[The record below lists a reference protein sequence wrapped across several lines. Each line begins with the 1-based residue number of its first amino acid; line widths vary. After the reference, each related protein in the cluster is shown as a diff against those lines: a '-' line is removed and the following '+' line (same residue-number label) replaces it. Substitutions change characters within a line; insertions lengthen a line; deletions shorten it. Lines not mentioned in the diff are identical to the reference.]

1 MKVLLIGKNGQLG
14 WELSRQLPA
23 EGFDL
28 EAVDLPD
35 FDITRPSAV
44 DQLVNESTPD
54 IIVNACAY
62 TAVDKAESDPETAF
76 AVNQKGP
83 TYLARACANRIPL
96 VHISTD
102 YVFDGTQNTPYV
114 EEDPIS
120 PLGVYGRSKA
130 LGEQAV
136 AEALDKYLIVRTAW
150 LCGVHGQ
157 NFVKTMLRLGREKK
171 SLNIVDDQVGCPTF
185 AFDLAAAVVKM
196 IDHYAQNKPMAW
208 GIYHYCGK
216 GQATWYQFGCK
227 VFDIARGMT
236 SLEIETVNP
245 VPTEAYP
252 TPAKRPANSVM
263 SCQKI
268 EKIFEV
274 QTMPWPASLEKML
287 KVLLGKND
295 SGQS

>member
-54 IIVNACAY
+54 IIINACAY

-83 TYLARACANRIPL
+83 IYLARACAHRIPL

-114 EEDPIS
+114 EENPIS

-136 AEALDKYLIVRTAW
+136 AEALDKHLIVRTAW

-157 NFVKTMLRLGREKK
+157 NFVKTMLRLGKEKK
-171 SLNIVDDQVGCPTF
+171 TLNIVDDQVGCPTF

-216 GQATWYQFGCK
+216 GQATWYQFVCK
-227 VFDIARGMT
+227 VFDIARSMT
-236 SLEIETVNP
+236 PLEIETVNP
-245 VPTEAYP
+245 VPTVAYP
-252 TPAKRPANSVM
+252 TPAKRPAN
-263 SCQKI
+263 
-268 EKIFEV
+268 
-274 QTMPWPASLEKML
+274 
-287 KVLLGKND
+287 
-295 SGQS
+295 

>member
-1 MKVLLIGKNGQLG
+1 MG
-14 WELSRQLPA
+14 WELCRQLPIK
-23 EGFDL
+23 GFAL
-28 EAVDLPD
+28 EAVDLPE

-83 TYLARACANRIPL
+83 LYLAKACVDRIPI

-102 YVFDGTQNTPYV
+102 YVFDGTQKKPYV

-136 AEALDKYLIVRTAW
+136 AEVLEKHLIVRTAW

-157 NFVKTMLRLGREKK
+157 NFVKTMLRLGKERK

-208 GIYHYCGK
+208 GIYHYCGN

-227 VFDIARGMT
+227 VFDIARNMT
-236 SLEIETVNP
+236 PLEIETVNP

-252 TPAKRPANSVM
+252 TPAKRPASSVM
-263 SCQKI
+263 SCRKI
-268 EKIFEV
+268 EKNFEI
-274 QTMPWPASLEKML
+274 QTMPWPESLEKML
-287 KVLLGKND
+287 RVLLGKIIRVD
-295 SGQS
+295 RKYA